1 MSRRLKRSRPAP
13 KRCAST
19 SGRAVVDAVAVAA
32 ATVALQLGAG
42 ILSGAVAVAAAA
54 VAMRLD
60 VGLLVVDAVP
70 VALELGAGILSG
82 AVAVAAAAV
91 AMRLDVGLLVVDTVA
106 VAAARMALKLVGHGS
121 SCWWGHCKYCLH
133 DV

>member
-1 MSRRLKRSRPAP
+1 MTKREPILADRPPLGSRSSYDCLGGEATAAGAEAVRLDVR
-13 KRCAST
+13 
-19 SGRAVVDAVAVAA
+19 GAVVDAVAVAA
-32 ATVALQLGAG
+32 ATVALQ
-42 ILSGAVAVAAAA
+42 
-54 VAMRLD
+54 
-60 VGLLVVDAVP
+60 
-70 VALELGAGILSG
+70 LGAGILSG